1 MRQVTVR
8 TRVDLIAIIDI
19 IIVSQP
25 QHIFAFLVAL
35 DCSFKK
41 ADKLNILNKTMR
53 VGLFHDQI
61 KQAVTRIHDY

>member
-41 ADKLNILNKTMR
+41 AD
-53 VGLFHDQI
+53 
-61 KQAVTRIHDY
+61 